1 MRKILINFRYD
12 VLLAAELRG
21 GRHSDWELL
30 GLKMGVKPAC
40 HTQNLSKT
48 VQKDKGKTKK
58 GTKFSQNRG
67 YLHRRPS
74 KLSNFRLK
82 RFDLWF

>member
-1 MRKILINFRYD
+1 MTISTIKIIKFL
-12 VLLAAELRG
+12 E
-21 GRHSDWELL
+21 HSDWELL

-67 YLHRRPS
+67 YLHRRP
-74 KLSNFRLK
+74 
-82 RFDLWF
+82 